1 MTGQP
6 LRALF
11 VLGLLVAAPAIAIE
25 PPSRPGVNAPELAR
39 LGSHAVGVRT
49 LVLVDRNQVDL
60 LGWDPRSGPAPKRD
74 RSLTVDL
81 WYPAQ
86 PAKGALPETYSA
98 SLASE
103 PPAPP
108 AHFTMPGIAVRD
120 APPEAGRF
128 PLVIVS
134 HGAGYVTAAMNWLT
148 ENLASKGYVV
158 AAIRHEDTYGA
169 SGFPQILLRRPL
181 DIAFV
186 TRELQRTLAASGN
199 VDPART
205 ALIGHSM
212 GGYGVL
218 TAAGAALD
226 PQSPVVGLFPGG
238 ILAAYAR
245 GGASGDAMRAPPI
258 KAVVAISPWGG
269 TQSAWS
275 ASDLEGIT
283 ASLLLISGDRDNTV
297 DYQSGARSFFDMATH
312 SNRYLL
318 TYRYGGHSIG
328 FGPAPDEMR
337 QHLWDEDW
345 FEDPVWRKE
354 RVIGI
359 NLHFITAFLDRY
371 LKDDASRSAYL
382 DGLVIESSQGE
393 WQAPAQTPWGAISPG
408 GEGITLWKGFPRRH
422 AEGLALMHQ
431 DASPA
436 VAPISGRP

>member
-1 MTGQP
+1 VQHDQID
-6 LRALF
+6 
-11 VLGLLVAAPAIAIE
+11 V
-25 PPSRPGVNAPELAR
+25 
-39 LGSHAVGVRT
+39 
-49 LVLVDRNQVDL
+49 
-60 LGWDPRSGPAPKRD
+60 LGWDPKSGPAPKRD

-81 WYPAQ
+81 WYPAT
-86 PAKGALPETYSA
+86 PAKGASPETYSA
-98 SLASE
+98 DVPSE

-108 AHFTMPGIAVRD
+108 THFTMPGIAVRH

-134 HGAGYVTAAMNWLT
+134 HGMNYVTAGMTWLT

-158 AAIRHEDTYGA
+158 AAIRHGDPNTYTPDTPDR
-169 SGFPQILLRRPL
+169 FPQVLLRRPL

-186 TRELQRTLAASGN
+186 TRELQRTLAASGS
-199 VDPART
+199 VDPTRT

-218 TAAGAALD
+218 TAAGATLN
-226 PQSPVVGLFPGG
+226 PQSPSVGHFPAG

-245 GGASGDAMRAPPI
+245 GGPSADAVRAPSI
-258 KAVVAISPWGG
+258 RAVVAIAPWGG
-269 TQSAWS
+269 SQSAWS

-283 ASLLLISGDRDNTV
+283 APLLLISGDRDHTA
-297 DYQSGARSFFDMATH
+297 DYKTGARFVFDMAKR

-318 TYRYGGHSIG
+318 TYLYGGHSIG
-328 FGPAPDEMR
+328 FGGPAPDEMR
-337 QHLWDEDW
+337 QNLWNEDW

-382 DGLVIESSQGE
+382 DGLVVESSQGE
-393 WQAPAQTPWGAISPG
+393 WPSAPAQTPWAAISPG
-408 GEGITLWKGFPRRH
+408 GAGITLWKGFQRAH
-422 AEGLALMHQ
+422 AEGLTLMHQ
-431 DASPA
+431 DATPSK
-436 VAPISGRP
+436 